1 MEAML
6 EQMMRDPEMAHMMQS
21 EMMQDPGLARMMQAA
36 HTKKA
41 PFEDPAL
48 TMIINSVRKQ
58 KDIGSAKFKAQDTVA
73 ALAAYQ
79 AAVNAA
85 GLINGGG
92 LAWPQVENLVFACRS
107 NAALCLIQLGR
118 PAEAVVECE
127 MALAMPVANK
137 SELLPKVL
145 ARNLQALID
154 ASRSHDEVLRFAD
167 ELRRRGAF
175 DQGGMHGPGQQKLL
189 DQIARLDTDGIPK
202 RTPASKRTN
211 GL

>member
-1 MEAML
+1 M
-6 EQMMRDPEMAHMMQS
+6 
-21 EMMQDPGLARMMQAA
+21 ARMIQAA
-36 HTKKA
+36 NAKKA
-41 PFEDPAL
+41 PFEDPTL
-48 TMIINSVRKQ
+48 TSIIAPVRTQ
-58 KDIGSAKFKAQDTVA
+58 KDIGSAKFKARDTVA

-79 AAVNAA
+79 SAVNAA
-85 GLINGGG
+85 SLTNGGG
-92 LAWPQVENLVFACRS
+92 LAWPQVENLIFACRS

-154 ASRSHDEVLRFAD
+154 ASRPHDDVLHFVD

-175 DQGGMHGPGQQKLL
+175 DRGGMHGPGQQKLL
-189 DQIARLDTDGIPK
+189 EQIARLDTAGRAGSVTRRAFDLL
-202 RTPASKRTN
+202 TAHWLASSIIRDDE
-211 GL
+211 LAQR